1 MLSPLGANKFPNAM
15 GLERVIDPFTKYQ
28 DTFSHQDKH
37 SFHREITKILR
48 VDFVAPAG
56 RQVLGVGVVHRD
68 SFHQGQARWMLRSWG
83 CELSEKCPVFGECAC
98 GSTRS

>member
-48 VDFVAPAG
+48 M
-56 RQVLGVGVVHRD
+56 D
-68 SFHQGQARWMLRSWG
+68 SAHAR
-83 CELSEKCPVFGECAC
+83 
-98 GSTRS
+98 